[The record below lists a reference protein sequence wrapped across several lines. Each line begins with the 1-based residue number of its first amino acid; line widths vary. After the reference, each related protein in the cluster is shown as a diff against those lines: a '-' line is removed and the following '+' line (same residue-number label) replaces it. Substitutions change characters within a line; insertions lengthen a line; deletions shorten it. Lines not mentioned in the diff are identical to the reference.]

1 MEIIKEETKRYTL
14 DKDRLQDLFR
24 AARTVDENKIK
35 MQIDDDDDDESCRC
49 EAQIKEMRWIF
60 ILYIDY
66 IYIYVL
72 GYLNNF
78 FVVLC
83 SFALVNWQTLSV
95 TSHNSKSKR

>member
-49 EAQIKEMRWIF
+49 EAQIKEMR
-60 ILYIDY
+60 
-66 IYIYVL
+66 
-72 GYLNNF
+72 
-78 FVVLC
+78 
-83 SFALVNWQTLSV
+83 
-95 TSHNSKSKR
+95 